1 LNKVN
6 GEILTKNNDM
16 TSLRK
21 RNSASASDDQQ
32 QLNEALARAEKELKL
47 IDLITKLVRTGVSK

>member
-1 LNKVN
+1 
-6 GEILTKNNDM
+6 M